1 VSAAAFE
8 EYTQAARPSGPWLD
22 LAPAPVTRPFH
33 TAIARALFLR
43 VVPHLAVRVEL
54 PDGRV
59 VGGGDVDAPLMRVRR
74 EAFFR
79 RLGSDGLIGFGEAF
93 MAGDWDAD
101 DPAAVLAPFAARM
114 STLVPAW
121 MQRLRRFY
129 VQHQPTRDQN
139 TKVGAQRNIARHYDL
154 SNELFALFLDQSM
167 TYSSGLFEPGSV
179 PERKAGDT
187 LEDAQICKMDR
198 LLDATGVGLGTRML
212 EIGTGWGALAVRAAQ
227 RGATVTTLTL
237 SREQA
242 ALARERARAAGVSA
256 RVDVQLRDY
265 REANGEYDAIVSV
278 EMIEAVGMEYW
289 PTFFATVERVLAP
302 GGRIGIQAIVL
313 QHDRMLATRDQYT
326 WIHKY
331 VFPGGALPSLRA
343 IDEIVRRDTGLRVDG
358 TFAFGAHYATT
369 LRRWRE
375 RFDAHAGEVDA
386 LGFDAT
392 FRRMWDFYLAYCEAG
407 FATGYLDV
415 AQLVLSHQG
424 NRLRARTENRLRAR
438 TETGLRARTA
448 SQR

>member
-8 EYTQAARPSGPWLD
+8 EYPQALRPSGPWLD
-22 LAPAPVTRPFH
+22 LAPAPLTRPVH
-33 TAIARALFLR
+33 TGIARTLFLR
-43 VVPHLAVRVEL
+43 VAPHLDVRIQL
-54 PDGRV
+54 PDGRM
-59 VGGGDVDAPLMRVRR
+59 VGGGDADAPLMHIRR

-79 RLGSDGLIGFGEAF
+79 RLGADGLIGFGEAF

-114 STLVPAW
+114 STLIPAW

-129 VQHQPTRDQN
+129 VQHQPAREQN
-139 TKVGAQRNIARHYDL
+139 TKVGARRNISRHYDL
-154 SNELFALFLDQSM
+154 SNELFALFLDESM
-167 TYSSGLFEPGSV
+167 TYSSGLFDTGSV
-179 PERKAGDT
+179 PERNTGDT
-187 LEDAQICKMDR
+187 LEAAQIRKVDR
-198 LLDATGVGLGTRML
+198 LLDATGVSLGTRVL
-212 EIGTGWGALAVRAAQ
+212 EIGTGWGFLAVRAAQ

-242 ALARERARAAGVSA
+242 ALARERAQSAAVSS

-265 REANGEYDAIVSV
+265 REASGEYDAIVSV

-289 PTFFATVERVLAP
+289 PTFFTTVERVLAP
-302 GGRIGIQAIVL
+302 GGHIGIQAILL

-343 IDEIVRRDTGLRVDG
+343 IDDIVRRDTGLRVDD
-358 TFAFGAHYATT
+358 TLSFGAHYAAT
-369 LRRWRE
+369 LRCWRE
-375 RFDAHAGEVDA
+375 RFDAHAAEVDA

-415 AQLVLSHQG
+415 AQIVLSHQG
-424 NRLRARTENRLRAR
+424 
-438 TETGLRARTA
+438 
-448 SQR
+448 SSS

>member
-1 VSAAAFE
+1 MSAVAFE
-8 EYTQAARPSGPWLD
+8 EYTQAERPSGPWLD
-22 LAPAPVTRPFH
+22 LAPAPVARPVH
-33 TAIARALFLR
+33 TAIAKALFLR
-43 VVPHLAVRVEL
+43 VVPRLAVRVEL

-59 VGGGDVDAPLMRVRR
+59 IGGGDRDAPLMLVRR

-101 DPAAVLAPFAARM
+101 DPAEVLAPFAARM
-114 STLVPAW
+114 STLVPTW
-121 MQRLRRFY
+121 MQRLRYFY
-129 VQHQPTRDQN
+129 VQHQPAREQN

-154 SNELFALFLDQSM
+154 SNELFALFLDESM
-167 TYSSGLFEPGSV
+167 TYSSGLFEAGSA
-179 PERKAGDT
+179 PERNGT
-187 LEDAQICKMDR
+187 GESLEDAQVRKVDR
-198 LLDATGVGLGTRML
+198 LLDATGVGLGTRVL
-212 EIGTGWGALAVRAAQ
+212 EIGTGWGSLAVRAAQ

-242 ALARERARAAGVSA
+242 ALARERADAAGVSS
-256 RVDVQLRDY
+256 RVDVQVRDY
-265 REANGEYDAIVSV
+265 READGQYDAVVSV

-289 PTFFATVERVLAP
+289 PTFFTTVEQVLAP

-343 IDEIVRRDTGLRVDG
+343 LDEIVRRDTDLRVEG
-358 TFAFGAHYATT
+358 TFAFGAHYAKT
-369 LRRWRE
+369 LRQWRE
-375 RFDAHAGEVDA
+375 RFDAHAREVDA
-386 LGFDAT
+386 LGFDAA

-415 AQLVLSHQG
+415 AQLVLSHPG
-424 NRLRARTENRLRAR
+424 SRLRARTESR
-438 TETGLRARTA
+438 
-448 SQR
+448 S

>member
-1 VSAAAFE
+1 MSTAVFDESTHAE
-8 EYTQAARPSGPWLD
+8 RPTGPWLD
-22 LAPAPVTRPFH
+22 LPPAPVARPVH

-43 VVPHLAVRVEL
+43 VVPRLAVQVEL

-59 VGGGDVDAPLMRVRR
+59 VGGGGPAAPVMRIRR

-79 RLGSDGLIGFGEAF
+79 RLGTDGLVGFGEAF

-121 MQRLRRFY
+121 MQRLRHFY
-129 VQHQPTRDQN
+129 VRDQPAREEN
-139 TKVGAQRNIARHYDL
+139 TKVGARRNVSRHYDL
-154 SNELFALFLDQSM
+154 SNELFALFLDESM
-167 TYSSGLFEPGSV
+167 TYSCGVFE
-179 PERKAGDT
+179 AGDT
-187 LEDAQICKMDR
+187 LEQAQLRKVDR
-198 LLDATGVGLGTRML
+198 LLDSTGVGLGTRVL

-227 RGATVTTLTL
+227 RGAIVTTLTL
-237 SREQA
+237 SCEQA
-242 ALARERARAAGVSA
+242 ALARERAEAAGVSS

-265 REANGEYDAIVSV
+265 REAAGRYDAIVSV

-289 PTFFATVERVLAP
+289 PTFFTTIERVLAP

-313 QHDRMLATRDQYT
+313 QHDRMLDTRDQYT

-343 IDEIVRRDTGLRVDG
+343 IDEIVWRDTQLRIDG
-358 TFAFGAHYATT
+358 TFAFGAQYATT
-369 LRRWRE
+369 LRHWRE
-375 RFDAHAGEVDA
+375 RFDARAAEVDA
-386 LGFDAT
+386 LGFDTT

-415 AQLVLSHQG
+415 AQLVLSHRG
-424 NRLRARTENRLRAR
+424 RPR
-438 TETGLRARTA
+438 
-448 SQR
+448 

>member
-1 VSAAAFE
+1 MSTAVFDESTHAE
-8 EYTQAARPSGPWLD
+8 RPTGPWLD
-22 LAPAPVTRPFH
+22 LPPAPVARPVH

-43 VVPHLAVRVEL
+43 VVPRLAVQVEL

-59 VGGGDVDAPLMRVRR
+59 VGGGGPAAPVMRIRR

-79 RLGSDGLIGFGEAF
+79 RLGTDGLIGFGEAF

-121 MQRLRRFY
+121 MQRLRHFY
-129 VQHQPTRDQN
+129 VRHQPAREEN
-139 TKVGAQRNIARHYDL
+139 TKVGARRNVSRHYDL
-154 SNELFALFLDQSM
+154 SNELFALFLDESM
-167 TYSSGLFEPGSV
+167 TYSCGVFE
-179 PERKAGDT
+179 AGDT
-187 LEDAQICKMDR
+187 LEQAQLRKIDR
-198 LLDATGVGLGTRML
+198 LLDSTGVGLGTRVL

-227 RGATVTTLTL
+227 RGAIVTTLTL
-237 SREQA
+237 SCEQA
-242 ALARERARAAGVSA
+242 ALARERAEAAGVSS

-265 REANGEYDAIVSV
+265 REAAGRYDAIVSV

-289 PTFFATVERVLAP
+289 PTFFTTIERVLAP

-313 QHDRMLATRDQYT
+313 QHDRMLDTRDQYT

-343 IDEIVRRDTGLRVDG
+343 IDEIVWRDTQLRIDG

-369 LRRWRE
+369 LRHWRE
-375 RFDAHAGEVDA
+375 RFDAHAAEVDA
-386 LGFDAT
+386 LGFDTT

-415 AQLVLSHQG
+415 AQLVLSHRG
-424 NRLRARTENRLRAR
+424 RPR
-438 TETGLRARTA
+438 
-448 SQR
+448 

>member
-1 VSAAAFE
+1 MSAAVFE
-8 EYTQAARPSGPWLD
+8 QFHRAERPTGPWVD
-22 LAPAPVTRPFH
+22 LPPAPVARPVH
-33 TAIARALFLR
+33 TAIAKALFLR
-43 VVPHLAVRVEL
+43 VVPRLAVRVEL
-54 PDGRV
+54 PGGQV
-59 VGGGDVDAPLMRVRR
+59 VGGGDARAPLMRVRR

-79 RLGSDGLIGFGEAF
+79 RLGSDGLVGFGEAF

-129 VQHQPTRDQN
+129 VQHQPAREQN
-139 TKVGAQRNIARHYDL
+139 TKVGARRNVSRHYDL
-154 SNELFALFLDQSM
+154 SNELFALFLDESM
-167 TYSSGLFEPGSV
+167 TYSCGLFEAGLPFGHGAGV
-179 PERKAGDT
+179 PFGHGAGVPFGHGAGDA
-187 LEDAQICKMDR
+187 LEEAQLRKVDR
-198 LLDATGVGLGTRML
+198 LLDSTRVGLGARVL

-242 ALARERARAAGVSA
+242 AFARERARAAGVSS

-265 REANGEYDAIVSV
+265 REASGEYDAIVSV

-289 PTFFATVERVLAP
+289 PTFFTTVERLLAP

-343 IDEIVRRDTGLRVDG
+343 IDEIVRRDTQLRVDG
-358 TFAFGAHYATT
+358 TFAFGAHYAAT
-369 LRRWRE
+369 LRCWRE
-375 RFDAHAGEVDA
+375 RFDAHAAAVEA

-415 AQLVLSHQG
+415 AQLVLSSG
-424 NRLRARTENRLRAR
+424 
-438 TETGLRARTA
+438 GG
-448 SQR
+448 